1 MQFTFGIRIRLV
13 YFMYQF
19 FLFFLLQTDIAA
31 KQTNKNKF
39 GAAKV
44 MHTPT
49 IAEARV

>member
-19 FLFFLLQTDIAA
+19 FFLLQTDIAA